1 MDTATMKVIEAAS
14 QQKATIIFLGNV
26 YNYGN
31 LPFIK
36 EDSPQNPCTRKGA
49 LRVELVKNAL

>member
-1 MDTATMKVIEAAS
+1 MKVIEAAS